1 MNSNNNIRFSINPNK
16 IAPYDTLGVGDWVV
30 FDVFE
35 EDCKIG
41 KISEFENADGNSSE
55 ILAVITT
62 PNGLTVKRA
71 VFLEMGHTVYKIDS
85 YIIENIKII
94 KED

>member
-1 MNSNNNIRFSINPNK
+1 MESNNATRFLINTNK
-16 IAPYDTLGVGDWVV
+16 IPPYDTLGIGDWVV

-41 KISEFENADGNSSE
+41 KIIGFETEDNSSA
-55 ILAVITT
+55 ILAVITM
-62 PNGLTVKRA
+62 PNGLTAKRG
-71 VFLEMGHTVYKIDS
+71 VFLEMGHTVHKIDH
-85 YIIENIKII
+85 YLATNIEII